1 MILLGGQ
8 WFDSLIHLQDSQ
20 THLMLSGILQT
31 FDSLI
36 HLQDS
41 QTAFAAFSITVLFDS
56 LIHLQDSQTPNYKN
70 RILTEF
76 NIWTYAVSLI

>member
-1 MILLGGQ
+1 MFDSLIHLQ
-8 WFDSLIHLQDSQ
+8 DSQTIVVCVESSFVFDSLIHLQDSQ
-20 THLMLSGILQT
+20 THHQ
-31 FDSLI
+31 
-36 HLQDS
+36 HCCR
-41 QTAFAAFSITVLFDS
+41 TASFDS

>member
-1 MILLGGQ
+1 M
-8 WFDSLIHLQDSQ
+8 FDSLIHLQDSQ
-20 THLMLSGILQT
+20 TKLETELGTLQ

-41 QTAFAAFSITVLFDS
+41 QTEQDVIILDEVFDS

-76 NIWTYAVSLI
+76 NIWTYAVS

>member
-1 MILLGGQ
+1 MA
-8 WFDSLIHLQDSQ
+8 FDSLIHLQDSQ
-20 THLMLSGILQT
+20 TNS
-31 FDSLI
+31 
-36 HLQDS
+36 
-41 QTAFAAFSITVLFDS
+41 TASTPAPRFDS